1 MTHSENKKRG
11 SKVID
16 KNRDRKTET
25 NHYYTTTL
33 AEHKDIATALGI
45 DIYFAPPYH

>member
-16 KNRDRKTET
+16 KNSDRKTET
-25 NHYYTTTL
+25 NPKLLHNTL
-33 AEHKDIATALGI
+33 ARHRYIATALVLV
-45 DIYFAPPYH
+45 